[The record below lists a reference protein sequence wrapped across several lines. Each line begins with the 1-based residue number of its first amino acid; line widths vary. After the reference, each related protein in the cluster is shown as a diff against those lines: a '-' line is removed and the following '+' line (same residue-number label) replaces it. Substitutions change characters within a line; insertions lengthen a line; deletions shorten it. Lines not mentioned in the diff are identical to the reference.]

1 MQKIRFPLG
10 LCPPPDPVAIFKGP
24 TSKGRERDRGREEGG
39 EGEGT
44 GREGQEKRKGRN
56 GRGQA
61 SQIFRPRIAPV
72 HKARKHARLV
82 TDSLTHSFASLLG
95 RIACNAQ
102 MRLVATD
109 VARALSRCVYC
120 FIGEHRWVLQKRLD
134 RLRCRLASKTKWA
147 QVSDGCAHWR
157 HLANMI
163 EPFVHGGDA
172 ALCQITL
179 TTWQYS

>member
-1 MQKIRFPLG
+1 MSDFKAKTHKVFDLRWGPAPDPIG
-10 LCPPPDPVAIFKGP
+10 EVYSAPPDPVAIFKGP

-44 GREGQEKRKGRN
+44 EREGQEKRKGRN

-72 HKARKHARLV
+72 HKARKHARRV

-120 FIGEHRWVLQKRLD
+120 LIGEHR
-134 RLRCRLASKTKWA
+134 
-147 QVSDGCAHWR
+147 
-157 HLANMI
+157 
-163 EPFVHGGDA
+163 
-172 ALCQITL
+172 
-179 TTWQYS
+179 